1 MTRGT
6 NARIAGV
13 TFLVYIAATMVGM
26 VLFTRAT
33 RGEGVATQ
41 LAGIARHATDVRL
54 TIVLG
59 LLGNFCALVLGVTLY
74 SITREQ
80 DPDLAMLGLI
90 CRVAEGVAGMD
101 VSRTLGLLWLAT
113 TPDAKALDAGAAS
126 ALAAFFLKME
136 ASFSASAFFFALGST
151 LFAWLLLRGRMIP
164 TALAWLG
171 VLGSTARRPGH
182 VFHVVSNN
190 SVRDRAGAVA
200 DHQRRRLA
208 RAEAIGMKR
217 CSHFRNNSRRMN
229 RGSKTKGRVARKQA
243 AQVG

>member
-171 VLGSTARRPGH
+171 VLGSILP
-182 VFHVVSNN
+182 VVCFPLQL
-190 SVRDRAGAVA
+190 AGLLGGPVTSFMWYPIILFEIVLALWLIIKGVA
-200 DHQRRRLA
+200 SPAPRQSA
-208 RAEAIGMKR
+208 
-217 CSHFRNNSRRMN
+217 
-229 RGSKTKGRVARKQA
+229 
-243 AQVG
+243 